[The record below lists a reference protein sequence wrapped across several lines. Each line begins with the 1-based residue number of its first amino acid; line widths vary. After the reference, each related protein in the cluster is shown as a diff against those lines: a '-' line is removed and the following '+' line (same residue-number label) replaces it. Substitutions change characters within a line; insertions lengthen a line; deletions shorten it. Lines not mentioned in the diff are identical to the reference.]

1 MIPWLLNCR
10 TVRQCATIPSMS
22 LSPEHQQLILD
33 AINERMRP
41 ASLTCPLSGDAQWT
55 LQGEIV
61 VLPMSSSPQ
70 DHPLSSKK
78 ALPLAVL
85 TCETCG
91 YTAFVNLF
99 KLGLGDALN
108 IQESKDG

>member
-1 MIPWLLNCR
+1 M
-10 TVRQCATIPSMS
+10 PSMS
-22 LSPEHQQLILD
+22 LSPEHQKLLVD
-33 AINERMRP
+33 AINERISP
-41 ASLTCPLSGDAQWT
+41 GSLTCPLSGDTKWV
-55 LQGEIV
+55 LQTET
-61 VLPMSSSPQ
+61 VLLPLSSSPH

-91 YTAFVNLF
+91 YTAFVNLI

-108 IQESKDG
+108 IQEAKDG